1 MIVADIPLGR
11 RPVRANSSRVWH
23 ISRVATM
30 HRGMC
35 GVVTYMTKK
44 APQARDTVC
53 SRCEQMWKKE
63 HDAVVAS
70 QD

>member
-1 MIVADIPLGR
+1 VIVADIPLGR

-23 ISRVATM
+23 ISRAATM

-35 GVVTYMTKK
+35 GVVTYITKK

-53 SRCEQMWKKE
+53 SRCEAMWKRE
-63 HDAVVAS
+63 HGVAS